1 MRELTDEGSDLV
13 DEAGLIKT
21 AARVPGQ

>member
-1 MRELTDEGSDLV
+1 MRELTDEGWDLV
-13 DEAGLIKT
+13 DEAGFIKT